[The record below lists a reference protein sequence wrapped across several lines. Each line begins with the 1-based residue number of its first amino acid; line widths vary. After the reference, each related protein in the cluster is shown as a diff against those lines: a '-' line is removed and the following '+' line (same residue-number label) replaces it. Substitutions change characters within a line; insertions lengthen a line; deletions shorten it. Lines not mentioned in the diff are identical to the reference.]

1 MKTSISGLLF
11 IMALALGLF
20 LPQASE
26 LASMLVLPAL
36 AVALAVTLLR
46 FPAGYLKK
54 PGDLL
59 AGTLWGILMNY
70 LLLGNLILLGGLF
83 LIRDEKFWE
92 GMVLLAAVPPS
103 ALVLSLGERIKSARG
118 LILAGFAGTYA
129 GALILIPLIGIAFLK
144 FFPVHYDRLFIL
156 PFGLIV
162 LPLLISRFL
171 VDQDLDEWVNK
182 HEKLITGIC
191 LFIVFYALTAG
202 NAELI
207 RQWPDDIVS
216 VAVIACGATV
226 ISSLFLLMAG
236 RLYNLSYPG
245 VSSLLLLATMK
256 NCSLAGGIAIYVFNN
271 EAGVPAL
278 VFAVFM
284 FLNIVWLNARD
295 IYHQKRQHSDS
306 TGATGDI

>member
-1 MKTSISGLLF
+1 
-11 IMALALGLF
+11 MALALGLF

-103 ALVLSLGERIKSARG
+103 ALVLSLGEKIKSARG

-207 RQWPDDIVS
+207 RQWPDDPHARLVRKLVELAMEPLVS
-216 VAVIACGATV
+216 TKAQEPLQRLARCSEPACRRFFLRSVKQGPRRKHCSKRCQRKGEYIPSQDGA
-226 ISSLFLLMAG
+226 IL
-236 RLYNLSYPG
+236 P
-245 VSSLLLLATMK
+245 K
-256 NCSLAGGIAIYVFNN
+256 
-271 EAGVPAL
+271 
-278 VFAVFM
+278 
-284 FLNIVWLNARD
+284 
-295 IYHQKRQHSDS
+295 
-306 TGATGDI
+306 

>member
-1 MKTSISGLLF
+1 M
-11 IMALALGLF
+11 
-20 LPQASE
+20 
-26 LASMLVLPAL
+26 
-36 AVALAVTLLR
+36 
-46 FPAGYLKK
+46 
-54 PGDLL
+54 
-59 AGTLWGILMNY
+59 
-70 LLLGNLILLGGLF
+70 
-83 LIRDEKFWE
+83 
-92 GMVLLAAVPPS
+92 
-103 ALVLSLGERIKSARG
+103 
-118 LILAGFAGTYA
+118 
-129 GALILIPLIGIAFLK
+129 
-144 FFPVHYDRLFIL
+144 
-156 PFGLIV
+156 
-162 LPLLISRFL
+162 
-171 VDQDLDEWVNK
+171 
-182 HEKLITGIC
+182 
-191 LFIVFYALTAG
+191 FYALTAG

-245 VSSLLLLATMK
+245 VSSLMLLATMK

-295 IYHQKRQHSDS
+295 IYHQKRQRSDS